1 MRIVSGA
8 LGGRTFDAP
17 RGHRTHP
24 MSDKIRGAL
33 FNMLGDIEGL
43 QVADLYSGTG
53 AISFEAISRGASNT
67 IAIEADKV
75 AYATIKKNIDQ
86 LNLDLVDTGWTSG
99 ELARWLNKK
108 LQQSDVKWEVFLEY
122 LRKVIASLE
131 EVNKIPLATLVRA
144 RFLLGKFLLNKINT
158 FRVEA
163 YNNSYQQTLF
173 APQAK
178 VETSFN
184 FNITFDKH
192 SYVPK
197 NAYSGSYQFNNN
209 RGGIFRNESE
219 VFIIISSDFPDV
231 RQ

>member
-33 FNMLGDIEGL
+33 FNMLGDIDGL

-86 LNLDLVDTGWTSG
+86 LNLDEQIDVRKMFVHSWTNRNNT
-99 ELARWLNKK
+99 LF
-108 LQQSDVKWEVFLEY
+108 DI
-122 LRKVIASLE
+122 VIADPPYDDLQYKTLDKLHE
-131 EVNKIPLATLVRA
+131 LVKPGGTLVYSLPPKA
-144 RFLLGKFLLNKINT
+144 RLLLPANCEKIS
-158 FRVEA
+158 EK
-163 YNNSYQQTLF
+163 SYGDASL
-173 APQAK
+173 
-178 VETSFN
+178 
-184 FNITFDKH
+184 
-192 SYVPK
+192 
-197 NAYSGSYQFNNN
+197 
-209 RGGIFRNESE
+209 
-219 VFIIISSDFPDV
+219 VFY
-231 RQ
+231 RKLA